1 MSLYVVIAILGLELL
16 VLVHEAG
23 HFFTARALGMQPT
36 AFFIGFRPALFSV
49 KRGGVEYGIG
59 AIPLGGFISIPG
71 MQRPSPRDVPLYFGP
86 AQKEAPEL
94 TPTLKAL
101 ERALEVED
109 LPAADEALGRLE
121 AQIEETTLS
130 PAAVRAA
137 RRGLRDLAGGI
148 RSRPYWRQ
156 PAMHRILVSFAGP
169 AVNIVLALVLI
180 TVVLATAPTVYR
192 LGVAFSSAGSTKIVD
207 VSKGYPAQQIGLRPG
222 DVLLAVNGRSGGE
235 QVIHDA
241 IAASHGAPL
250 RVTIER
256 NGKRLTLGPVG
267 AKRVDPPTLGQA
279 VRDSVKISWEQ
290 IRATGV
296 AIGHLFTGQN
306 RKELAGPVKT
316 VQISADYARHGV
328 RDYLGILGII
338 SLSLGV
344 FNLLPILPLDGGHIL
359 MSSIEGIR
367 RRALGRVVYER
378 FALVGIALVLLVTFI
393 VITND
398 LSGKGPG

>member
-1 MSLYVVIAILGLELL
+1 MSLLIAILGLELL

-23 HFFTARALGMQPT
+23 HFFTARALGMKPT

-71 MQRPSPRDVPLYFGP
+71 MQRPSPRDVGLYFGP

-94 TPTLKAL
+94 TPTLQAL
-101 ERALEVED
+101 ERALEAED
-109 LPAADEALGRLE
+109 LVAVDQALGRLE
-121 AQIEETTLS
+121 VEIAGTKLS
-130 PAAVRAA
+130 PGALKAA
-137 RRGLRDLAGGI
+137 RRGLRDLSGGV
-148 RSRPYWRQ
+148 RGRPYWRQ
-156 PAMHRILVSFAGP
+156 PASRRILVSFAGP

-180 TVVLATAPTVYR
+180 TAVLATAPTVYR
-192 LGVAFSSAGSTKIVD
+192 LGVAFSAAGSTKIVD
-207 VSKGYPAQQIGLRPG
+207 VSKGYPAQEIGLRPG
-222 DVLLAVNGRSGGE
+222 DVLRAVNGKSGGE
-235 QVIHDA
+235 QTIHDA
-241 IAASHGAPL
+241 IASSHGAPIT
-250 RVTIER
+250 VTIER
-256 NGKRLTLGPVG
+256 SGKRLTLGPVR
-267 AKRVDPPTLGQA
+267 AKRVDPPTLGTA
-279 VRDSVKISWEQ
+279 AWDSVKISWEQ

-296 AIGHLFTGQN
+296 AIGHLFTGKN
-306 RKELAGPVKT
+306 RNELSGPVGT
-316 VQISADYARHGV
+316 VRISSQAARNGV

-359 MSSIEGIR
+359 MSSIEAIR

-378 FALVGIALVLLVTFI
+378 FAAVGIALVLLVAFI
-393 VITND
+393 VLTND